1 MSILVSRLRVI
12 AVPVVLGL
20 GLVATVASGGLA
32 KSQEPAVCGI
42 NATSGGGMIALQAV
56 FTSDADVT
64 ASYQFKVVS
73 SGPGGNTTVSQGGQ
87 FAAVANQT
95 KTVGQMSINDGSTYD
110 VDFKVTVDG
119 AEMDCSQTIPS
130 RT

>member
-1 MSILVSRLRVI
+1 MSIFVSRLSVI
-12 AVPVVLGL
+12 AVPVLLGL
-20 GLVATVASGGLA
+20 GVIGVAASGGMA
-32 KSQEPAVCGI
+32 KASDPAVCGI
-42 NATSGGGMIALQAV
+42 NATSNGGMIALQAV

-73 SGPGGNTTVSQGGQ
+73 SGPGGHSTVSQGGL
-87 FAAVANQT
+87 FSAVANQT
-95 KTVGQMSINDGSTYD
+95 QTVGQMSINDGSTYE